1 MKIIIPGEPQGK
13 ARARTVRCKNTVHSF
28 TPEKTVLYENL
39 VKTIY
44 LREIAE
50 FFGDSDNKIP
60 LCVTILAYFSVP
72 KSFSKAKRLD
82 ALNNIIRPTK
92 KPDADNIAK
101 VICDALNGVAYVD
114 DTQVTELRVY
124 KYYADVPRVEVEIC
138 ENKQR
143 I

>member
-50 FFGDSDNKIP
+50 LFSCLTNLFSCFG
-60 LCVTILAYFSVP
+60 V
-72 KSFSKAKRLD
+72 
-82 ALNNIIRPTK
+82 
-92 KPDADNIAK
+92 NIA
-101 VICDALNGVAYVD
+101 VVSES
-114 DTQVTELRVY
+114 T
-124 KYYADVPRVEVEIC
+124 
-138 ENKQR
+138 
-143 I
+143 